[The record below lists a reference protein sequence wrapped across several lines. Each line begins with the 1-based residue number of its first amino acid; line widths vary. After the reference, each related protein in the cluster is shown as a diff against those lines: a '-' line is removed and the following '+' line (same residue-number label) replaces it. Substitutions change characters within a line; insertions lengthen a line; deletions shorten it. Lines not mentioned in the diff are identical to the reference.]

1 MRLNKK
7 QTIFIGM
14 AFMSICA
21 FWQLYDGIVPLILK
35 QTFDLNDTIAGV
47 IMALDNVLALIMLPL
62 FGMLS
67 DKTKSRFGKR
77 MPYIVMGTVFAT
89 VFMLILPI
97 ADNMNSFTLFAVGL
111 GLVLVTMGTYRS
123 RPLLLCLM

>member
-47 IMALDNVLALIMLPL
+47 IMALDNVACI
-62 FGMLS
+62 
-67 DKTKSRFGKR
+67 
-77 MPYIVMGTVFAT
+77 
-89 VFMLILPI
+89 
-97 ADNMNSFTLFAVGL
+97 DNAASFWDAV
-111 GLVLVTMGTYRS
+111 R
-123 RPLLLCLM
+123 